1 MALFATKK
9 PTLGVW
15 ISDHTIEIAL
25 VSDVQGGAA
34 LLSHAR
40 RALKPGIVDRG
51 RVKRPR
57 DLADAFEELL
67 EKTEPSPVNID
78 EVEVVFGLQDCVART
93 HVFTLPPHRRS
104 EADQLVHQEVMRN
117 VGIASDT
124 LAYDYRLTHHGE
136 GATAVVVATTS
147 DVLDEW
153 QSFFSSID
161 IVLREITVESLALFR
176 SMFASQP
183 DTAVCVVDFGQQ
195 KTAVS
200 LYAQHTLQ
208 YRYELSFGGDSLTEV
223 YAEKLN
229 MTPANA
235 EQHKIKVG
243 IGCGDDTEHEI
254 ALKVLAPLVKEVR
267 NALQLYRKFEGQ
279 DPTEV
284 VLVGGGAFLKGLVEY
299 LNDQLD
305 VVVRVGQSVFAPQL
319 KPHKL
324 TGTLNRK
331 SGIRGATEQEVYLQ
345 PIGFALMGVDPYW
358 SDLHPSF
365 VLTDT
370 DAPVVRR
377 SGVGRVMSW
386 VMLVLMLALGTG
398 AGWVY
403 WQESLM
409 MTKDAE
415 VPSVA
420 MTQEQVVSLEVTVE
434 TVDPT
439 VGDVAGRI
447 LRTPRTTASSVGE
460 AQQSSY
466 NVALAQLEE
475 GEALVVKPVS
485 EGTDEQDKP
494 IFSWLAYNEEQLNAA
509 YRSML
514 DVLNTENQSFSI
526 ASIEPLSV
534 AGGVDGAYRVT
545 SNVTLV
551 VDQLLSIESVAQAVA
566 EPEPEVV
573 ELVVEEVKPAYEIPA
588 GKPTVTIN
596 STPIGH
602 LNARSAPSTSA
613 SLVDELEAGSVY
625 EFIEEDPYGWYHI
638 RLDADR
644 TAWIAGQYAVKN

>member
-40 RALKPGIVDRG
+40 RALKPGIVERG

-67 EKTEPSPVNID
+67 EKTEPSPINID

-93 HVFTLPPHRRS
+93 HVFTLPPHRRN
-104 EADQLVHQEVMRN
+104 EADQLVYQEVVRN
-117 VGIASDT
+117 VGIPTDI

-153 QSFFSSID
+153 QSFFSSMD
-161 IVLREITVESLALFR
+161 IVLHEISVESLALFR

-183 DTAVCVVDFGQQ
+183 DAAVCVVDLGQQ

-208 YRYELSFGGDSLTEV
+208 YRYELPLGGDVLTEA
-223 YAEKLN
+223 YATELK
-229 MTPANA
+229 MTPAAA

-243 IGCGDDTEHEI
+243 IGCGDDEEHAI

-267 NALQLYRKFEGQ
+267 NALQLYKKFEGQ

-305 VVVRVGQSVFAPQL
+305 VAVRVGQSVFAPQL

-331 SGIRGATEQEVYLQ
+331 TGIRGATEQEVYLQ
-345 PIGFALMGVDPYW
+345 SIGFALMGVDPYW
-358 SDLHPSF
+358 SDMHPSF
-365 VLTDT
+365 TLTDT

-377 SGVGRVMSW
+377 SGIGRVMSW
-386 VMLVLMLALGTG
+386 VMLVLLLALGAG

-409 MTKDAE
+409 MRDDTVE
-415 VPSVA
+415 SVVT

-434 TVDPT
+434 TDDPT
-439 VGDVAGRI
+439 IGDVAGRV
-447 LRTPRTTASSVGE
+447 LRTPRTTAASVAE
-460 AQQSSY
+460 SQQSSY
-466 NVALAQLEE
+466 NVAVSQLVE
-475 GEALVVKPVS
+475 GEALVAKPIS

-494 IFSWLAYNEEQLNAA
+494 IFSWLAYNEEQLNTA

-514 DVLNTENQSFSI
+514 DVLNTEAKPYSI
-526 ASIEPLSV
+526 ASIEPQSV
-534 AGGVDGAYRVT
+534 TGGEGGAYRVT
-545 SNVTLV
+545 ANIKLV
-551 VDQLLSIESVAQAVA
+551 VDQLLSIESVAQVVA

-573 ELVVEEVKPAYEIPA
+573 EPVVEEEKPIYQIPA

-613 SLVDELEAGSVY
+613 ILVEELEAGSVY
-625 EFIEEDPYGWYHI
+625 EFIEEDQYGWYHI